1 MYINPSPPPPMLATS
16 DIWTELALH
25 FLTPRSLGLL
35 GRTCQT
41 LRRVVSDRRVWE
53 RQAVLAWNG
62 FYSAAF
68 ADFRAESALFLAR
81 RTNTRVFNWRSVV
94 FENSEL
100 YDGARVLMD
109 SWCDWG
115 DILGMMELTG
125 CGYKVCGVATEDPK
139 EVTMHELEGGWSL
152 DECGRREW
160 VEDLKDGCW
169 QEMRELEGVY
179 DSFDEE

>member
-1 MYINPSPPPPMLATS
+1 MSVYINPSPPPPMLATS

-68 ADFRAESALFLAR
+68 ADFRAEQFLAR
-81 RTNTRVFNWRSVV
+81 RTNTRVWRSVECSGWYNGV
-94 FENSEL
+94 H
-100 YDGARVLMD
+100 VLAD

-125 CGYKVCGVATEDPK
+125 CGYKVYCVATEDPK
-139 EVTMHELEGGWSL
+139 EVAMHELEGGWGL

-179 DSFDEE
+179 ESFDEE